1 MKLFLNLLAANTGG
15 QITRAEAF
23 LKRVHKYSPETQVIV
38 LKQSQNILELKSSS
52 YLKVI
57 NIDFIGSQ
65 LQSLQRLVWENTTLF
80 SVLRDHDVDIYLS
93 FSHYLPMKKLH
104 VPTLIA
110 VSNLAPFCEQTIKLE
125 KIWGRI
131 RLRLLRLTIISSAL
145 KANGVIALSKKCETV
160 LLDHCVAAQRLKV
173 IPNGVDPAEK
183 SLEPCQLNGDDCG
196 DYILAVSHFYRY
208 KNFEQLIR
216 AYATLAEE
224 LRQRYRLKLVG
235 IFYDQEYVDSLKS
248 ISRVLGVESYIDFIP
263 GMNKKSLQK
272 TYSQATLF
280 VFTSLI
286 ENCPNILLEAMSFG
300 VPTLSIDNEPMPEFG
315 GQAVGYFPP
324 NNVEYLSQSI
334 TTLLNDPIMLS
345 KMAALAEKE
354 SKRFSWDTFTDEVMK
369 YCYRINNTVNTSK
382 GP

>member
-1 MKLFLNLLAANTGG
+1 M
-15 QITRAEAF
+15 
-23 LKRVHKYSPETQVIV
+23 VMIV
-38 LKQSQNILELKSSS
+38 AI
-52 YLKVI
+52 
-57 NIDFIGSQ
+57 
-65 LQSLQRLVWENTTLF
+65 
-80 SVLRDHDVDIYLS
+80 
-93 FSHYLPMKKLH
+93 
-104 VPTLIA
+104 
-110 VSNLAPFCEQTIKLE
+110 
-125 KIWGRI
+125 
-131 RLRLLRLTIISSAL
+131 
-145 KANGVIALSKKCETV
+145 
-160 LLDHCVAAQRLKV
+160 
-173 IPNGVDPAEK
+173 
-183 SLEPCQLNGDDCG
+183 
-196 DYILAVSHFYRY
+196 SHFYRY

-216 AYATLAEE
+216 AYAALAEE

-248 ISRVLGVESYIDFIP
+248 ISRALGVESYIDFIP
-263 GMNKKSLQK
+263 GMNKKDLQK

-369 YCYRINNTVNTSK
+369 YCYRITNTLNTTK
-382 GP
+382 GL

>member
-1 MKLFLNLLAANTGG
+1 VKLFLNLIAANTGG
-15 QITRAEAF
+15 QVTRAEAF
-23 LKRVHKYSPETQVIV
+23 LKRIHKHSPETQVIV
-38 LKQSQNILELKSSS
+38 LKQSRSILEVESSP
-52 YLKVI
+52 YIKVV
-57 NIDFIGSQ
+57 NIDFIGNR
-65 LQSLQRLVWENTTLF
+65 LESLQRLVWENTKLF
-80 SVLRDHDVDIYLS
+80 NVLRDNDVDIYLS
-93 FSHYLPMKKLH
+93 FSHYLPMKNLH
-104 VPTLIA
+104 VPALIA
-110 VSNLAPFCEQTIKLE
+110 VSNLAPFCEHTIKLE
-125 KIWGRI
+125 KIWGRL

-145 KANGVIALSKKCETV
+145 KADGVIALSKKCETV
-160 LLDHCVAAQRLKV
+160 LIDHGVAAQRIKV
-173 IPNGVDPAEK
+173 IPNGVDPAGK
-183 SLEPCQLNGDDCG
+183 SPDPCELNSDDCG
-196 DYILAVSHFYRY
+196 DYILSVSHFYRY

-216 AYATLAEE
+216 AYAALAEE

-248 ISRVLGVESYIDFIP
+248 ISRALGVESYIDFIP
-263 GMNKKSLQK
+263 GMSKKDLQK

-354 SKRFSWDTFTDEVMK
+354 SKRFSWDNFTDEVMK
-369 YCYRINNTVNTSK
+369 YCYRITNTLNTTK